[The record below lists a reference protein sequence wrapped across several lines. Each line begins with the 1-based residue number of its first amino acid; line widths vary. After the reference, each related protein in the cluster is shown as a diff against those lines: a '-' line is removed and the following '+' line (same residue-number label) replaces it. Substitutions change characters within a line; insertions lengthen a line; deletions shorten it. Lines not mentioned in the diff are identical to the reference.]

1 MGKWIEESDYKA
13 SCVQCHTEIARGT
26 RFYWKRKGVYLCE
39 LCGSLAEHE
48 EPEVGRNEQGV
59 LNDLAMMPDEA
70 AESTEAQMTL
80 YMARSIDR
88 SEVAPRDIAP
98 LNLQMRQ
105 NLDALRARFP
115 ETGEEDITNVSRSAR
130 DKFLESTFEDNK

>member
-13 SCVQCHTEIARGT
+13 SCVQCHTEISRGT

-48 EPEVGRNEQGV
+48 EPEVGDNEQGV
-59 LNDLAMMPDEA
+59 ISDLEKMPAEA

-80 YMARSIDR
+80 YMARQIDN
-88 SEVAPRDIAP
+88 SEVAPRDVPAM
-98 LNLQMRQ
+98 NLQMRQ
-105 NLDALRARFP
+105 NLEALRARFP
-115 ETGEEDITNVSRSAR
+115 DAGEEDITNTSRSAR
-130 DKFLESTFEDNK
+130 DKFLESTFDDKN